1 MTPVLWI
8 ALGYGLVAITLLLYT
23 LALRR
28 RLRRAQRERGRPSP
42 TGAPVR

>member
-28 RLRRAQRERGRPSP
+28 RIRRAQRARGTPP
-42 TGAPVR
+42 PAGAPVR